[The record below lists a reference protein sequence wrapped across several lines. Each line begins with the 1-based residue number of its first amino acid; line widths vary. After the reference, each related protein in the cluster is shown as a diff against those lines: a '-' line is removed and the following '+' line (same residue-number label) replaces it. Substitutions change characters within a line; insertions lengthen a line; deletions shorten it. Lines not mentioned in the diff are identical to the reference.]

1 MSKWVMTMV
10 YSTTVEFEVEAETFN
25 EAVEKAY
32 GQATDFPLDVK
43 ELECELEDY
52 YEESSS
58 DYEFAD
64 GYYDDPDE
72 EEEVEPGRTHV
83 NAMGLNP

>member
-1 MSKWVMTMV
+1 MI
-10 YSTTVEFEVEAETFN
+10 YSTSVEFEVEAETYD
-25 EAVEKAY
+25 EAVKKAY
-32 GQATDFPLDVK
+32 EQAADFPPDVK

-58 DYEFAD
+58 DYEYAD

-72 EEEVEPGRTHV
+72 DEEFEPGRPILDQM
-83 NAMGLNP
+83 ALNP